1 MEEEKYLKILAWVI
15 VVIIGIPVLVLI
27 LTKAAFVIPL
37 VLLSLA
43 IYHLTKK
50 N

>member
-1 MEEEKYLKILAWVI
+1 MEEEKYLKILAWII

-27 LTKAAFVIPL
+27 FIKAAFIIPL

-43 IYHLTKK
+43 IYHLTKS